1 MEFALPYFV
10 RNGGDGSAIVE
21 FTPTLEAADK
31 ADSEMDEGWGES
43 SAGTVKLKVEGDKLF
58 YRDFQQNDHG
68 NYEYVWIEVKE

>member
-10 RNGGDGSAIVE
+10 RHGGNGSAIVE
-21 FTPTLEAADK
+21 FTPTLV
-31 ADSEMDEGWGES
+31 DEGWGAS